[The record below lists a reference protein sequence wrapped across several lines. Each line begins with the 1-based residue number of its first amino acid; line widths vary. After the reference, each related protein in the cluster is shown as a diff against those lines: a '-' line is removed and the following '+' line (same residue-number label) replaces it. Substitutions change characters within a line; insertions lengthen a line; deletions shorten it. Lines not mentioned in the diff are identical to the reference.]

1 MPEESSSRFDSETY
15 SKAKDSLKSTEA
27 PSLEEKIKL
36 AKEQEAATKKVAD
49 DVAHSRWFAIMWDKE
64 LYECRADATWNLLKW
79 FEDFTQPVMV
89 LPDTKPLTF
98 NQNPS
103 NREPRIPEKWAKPI
117 VESRANTSTEVA
129 SNNSTELKTEKNDSA
144 GTALTGSQEIK
155 REAQVAQQSIESW
168 NTSPD
173 NMKKVMQS
181 IENGYA
187 MLPKGLQNFF
197 KWIMNFI
204 KWLSDN
210 KDSNLA
216 LNNLLKNPNE
226 KAILDKFAKTETGF
240 DGKNGITFNEWA
252 KITKSSKA
260 KPQEWAPADTT
271 ESKSSKLDGNKI
283 ILEKDTKI
291 TSIKENIGT
300 VTIIAQNK
308 DGSTDTYIIADVK
321 EQDKNTPPVTPSSTQ
336 VA

>member
-1 MPEESSSRFDSETY
+1 MPIDSASYEGAMRQVDGGKEKT
-15 SKAKDSLKSTEA
+15 

-36 AKEQEAATKKVAD
+36 AKEQEAAAKKLAD
-49 DVAHSRWFAIMWDKE
+49 DVIRSQGFAKKWNEELNISRTGAVDVLKLWFD
-64 LYECRADATWNLLKW
+64 
-79 FEDFTQPVMV
+79 DFTQPVMV
-89 LPDTKPLTF
+89 SPDTKPLAF

-103 NREPRIPEKWAKPI
+103 NREPRIPEKWTKPI
-117 VESRANTSTEVA
+117 VEGRTNTPTEVA
-129 SNNSTELKTEKNDSA
+129 STTPAQTIEKPDTITVLGNGD
-144 GTALTGSQEIK
+144 TQEK
-155 REAQVAQQSIESW
+155 VVTQQAEATQRSIESW

-181 IENGYA
+181 IENGFA

-210 KDSNLA
+210 KDANLA

-226 KAILDKFAKTETGF
+226 KAILDKFAKTETGL
-240 DGKNGITFNEWA
+240 DGKNGIIFNEWA

-260 KPQEWAPADTT
+260 VPQEWVPVDTT
-271 ESKSSKLDGNKI
+271 EPKPSKLDGNKI

-308 DGSTDTYIIADVK
+308 DGSTDTYTISDVK
-321 EQDKNTPPVTPSSTQ
+321 EQDKNSPPVTPSSTQ

>member
-36 AKEQEAATKKVAD
+36 AKEQEAAAKKLAD
-49 DVAHSRWFAIMWDKE
+49 DVIRSQGFAKKWNEELNISRTGAVDVLKLWFD
-64 LYECRADATWNLLKW
+64 
-79 FEDFTQPVMV
+79 DFTQPVMV
-89 LPDTKPLTF
+89 SPDTKPLAF

-103 NREPRIPEKWAKPI
+103 NREPRIPEIWAKP
-117 VESRANTSTEVA
+117 VFENKTNTPTEVA
-129 SNNSTELKTEKNDSA
+129 STTPTQTIEKPDTITVLGNGD
-144 GTALTGSQEIK
+144 T
-155 REAQVAQQSIESW
+155 REKVVTQQAEATQRSIESW
-168 NTSPD
+168 NSSPD
-173 NMKKVMQS
+173 MKKVMQS
-181 IENGYA
+181 IENGFA
-187 MLPKGLQNFF
+187 MLPKGLQ
-197 KWIMNFI
+197 NFI

-210 KDSNLA
+210 KDANLA

-226 KAILDKFAKTETGF
+226 KAILDKFAKTETGL
-240 DGKNGITFNEWA
+240 DGKNGIIFNEWA

-260 KPQEWAPADTT
+260 VPQEWLPVDAT
-271 ESKSSKLDGNKI
+271 EPKPSKLDGNKI

-300 VTIIAQNK
+300 ITIIAQNK
-308 DGSTDTYIIADVK
+308 DGSTDTYTISDVK